1 VSIEEL
7 LISVKL
13 KPTHDAVIE
22 AVQQMK
28 VRKVGLVIGPDYD
41 YPLTWRLY
49 RTGVA
54 VRRVFG
60 EWDLEWADILFAP
73 KSRPPATKDWH
84 VCGANSSVLINPQFE
99 KKALKGKAHG
109 ESQSSQE

>member
-84 VCGANSSVLINPQFE
+84 VYGANSSVLINPQFE